1 MSTYTLPTLH
11 EHLETATES
20 KNNYAEPQE
29 KYVFRIVQNLVDD
42 VCLFY
47 GKKEAVLKKY
57 DGKQEPENMKL
68 ELDNIPVRAVPLV
81 LNPDDPKYR
90 ALIRAPVENEKGTPA
105 GYFGW

>member
-11 EHLETATES
+11 EQLDHTDS
-20 KNNYAEPQE
+20 KTNFTEPQE
-29 KYVFRIVQNLVDD
+29 KYVFRVVQNMVDD
-42 VCLFY
+42 VCLY
-47 GKKEAVLKKY
+47 YAKKDSILKKF
-57 DGKQEPENMKL
+57 DGKQDPENMKL